1 MIIWFSSVCA
11 LLALR
16 IWANTRERRAAS
28 ALTEYVYKQNVPEH
42 MALMSS
48 LIDHAS
54 TMTELMREVAGA
66 FFFIT
71 PLVRFVYG
79 LFAYTLTLA
88 DARTPHALV
97 LYFSEKK
104 FYQLYDPDVLG
115 YYDDWRQNFFF
126 DAISAFLLFVALC
139 SVLSETL
146 FHYLYG

>member
-1 MIIWFSSVCA
+1 MIIWLSSVCA

-54 TMTELMREVAGA
+54 TMTELMRQVAGA

-71 PLVRFVYG
+71 PLVRLAYG
-79 LFAYTLTLA
+79 LFAYSLIEA
-88 DARTPHALV
+88 DARTPHAFV
-97 LYFSEKK
+97 LYLSEKK
-104 FYQLYDPDVLG
+104 FYELYDPDVLQHF
-115 YYDDWRQNFFF
+115 DDWRETFFA
-126 DAISAFLLFVALC
+126 DLIAALLLFVASF

-146 FHYLYG
+146 FQALYG